1 MERCSQHLTFESF
14 ALSVQEKIESQG
26 HRAKK
31 KEREGERQLDRSD
44 RGRGT
49 ESWLDR
55 LVVGWIHIR

>member
-31 KEREGERQLDRSD
+31 KEREGERDSWI
-44 RGRGT
+44 GAT
-49 ESWLDR
+49 EAEGQR
-55 LVVGWIHIR
+55 VGWIDWWSDAST